1 MIDQTKRILSDLVAF
16 PTVSADSNLDMIAYL
31 ANRLEDCGA
40 QVDILFDDSGRKANL
55 FATLGPLRDGGI
67 VLSGHSDV
75 VPVADQDWA
84 TDPFDM
90 VEQDGLLFGRGTCD
104 MKGFIAAALAMAP
117 LFAQQVRERP
127 LHFAFT
133 YDEETGC
140 IGARHLAQNL
150 KERSIKPS
158 LAIIGEPTSMRI
170 IEGHKGCYEYSTH
183 FQGLEGHGSA
193 PNLGVNAI
201 EFAVRYVSRLLDL
214 RDELKLMAP
223 NDSRFEPPWTT
234 LNVGALNGG
243 QVHNVIAPK
252 ATVDWE
258 MRPVQR
264 SDADFVK
271 GVLKTY
277 CDEVILPTMR
287 SVYPDASIV
296 TEVIGEVEGLM
307 PTDKNEALKIV
318 SQLTGRNR
326 ADVVSFGT
334 EAGLFQSLGMDV
346 IVCGPGSIKQ
356 AHKAD
361 EFLAVDQL
369 AQCLTMLQGLGS
381 KLSDPTSHPQTSRS
395 GATKPLSGNG
405 KRSRN

>member
-1 MIDQTKRILSDLVAF
+1 MINQTKRILSDLIAF

-40 QVDILFDDSGRKANL
+40 QVDVMSDESGRKANL

-67 VLSGHSDV
+67 VLSGHTDV
-75 VPVADQDWA
+75 VPVTDQNWT
-84 TDPFDM
+84 TDPFKM
-90 VEQDGLLFGRGTCD
+90 VERDDLIFGRGSCD
-104 MKGFIAAALAMAP
+104 MKGFIAATVAMAP
-117 LFAQQVRERP
+117 FFAQHVRDRP

-140 IGARHLAQNL
+140 IGAGQLAQNL
-150 KERSIKPS
+150 TERSFKPS

-170 IEGHKGCYEYSTH
+170 VEGHKGCFEYSTH

-193 PNLGVNAI
+193 PDLGVNAI

-214 RDELKLMAP
+214 RDELKHMAP
-223 NDSRFEPPWTT
+223 NNSRFEPPWTT
-234 LNVGALNGG
+234 VNLGAFNGG
-243 QVHNVIAPK
+243 HVHNVIAPK
-252 ATVDWE
+252 ASVDWE
-258 MRPVQR
+258 MRPVQA

-271 GVLKTY
+271 EVLKTY
-277 CDEVILPTMR
+277 CDDVLLPSMR
-287 SVYPDASIV
+287 SVCPEASIV
-296 TEVIGEVEGLM
+296 TEVIGEGAGLT
-307 PTDKNEALKIV
+307 PTDRNEAFEIL
-318 SQLTGRNR
+318 SALTGTNR

-346 IVCGPGSIKQ
+346 VVCGPGSIEQ

-369 AQCLTMLQGLGS
+369 AQCLKMLERLGS
-381 KLSDPTSHPQTSRS
+381 KLSEQPNQ
-395 GATKPLSGNG
+395 
-405 KRSRN
+405 